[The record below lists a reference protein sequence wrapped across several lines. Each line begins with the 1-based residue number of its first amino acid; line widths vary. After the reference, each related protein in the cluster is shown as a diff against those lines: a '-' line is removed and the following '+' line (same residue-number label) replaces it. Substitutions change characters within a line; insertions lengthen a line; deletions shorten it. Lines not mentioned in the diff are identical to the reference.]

1 MDIFICNG
9 ADYAMKVPL
18 GDVVSQINSVA
29 ELKLRYFAKI
39 LVEGVFSLRVVILLA
54 EEHYVDWEENL
65 LLGI

>member
-1 MDIFICNG
+1 
-9 ADYAMKVPL
+9 MKVPL